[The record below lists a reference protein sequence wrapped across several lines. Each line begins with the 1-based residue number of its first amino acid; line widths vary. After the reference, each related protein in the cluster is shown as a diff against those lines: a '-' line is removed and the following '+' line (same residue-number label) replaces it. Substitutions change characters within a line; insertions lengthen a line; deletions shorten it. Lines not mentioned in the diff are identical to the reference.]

1 MTIPNKNPII
11 MMGNIEIVQVAVLS
25 LGEPEQG
32 MKSHGIGLPIC
43 QQPWRRFRRIIRTIR
58 KIPND
63 DIPAPHEVVVVEV
76 ALAEEEIVLVGEE
89 KVAVAG
95 EEMVA
100 GEGMVL
106 VVDTG
111 VPVDEQVIK
120 VKNPNISDFD

>member
-1 MTIPNKNPII
+1 
-11 MMGNIEIVQVAVLS
+11 
-25 LGEPEQG
+25 
-32 MKSHGIGLPIC
+32 
-43 QQPWRRFRRIIRTIR
+43 
-58 KIPND
+58 
-63 DIPAPHEVVVVEV
+63 VVVVEV

-120 VKNPNISDFD
+120 VENPNISDFD